1 MAYIIKPKSSA
12 QAVRTSSPPAPA
24 YYNFAEHTHINWF
37 RIHFKDEKR
46 QFFVNPWI
54 VGQMSPVLEMMFLN
68 EKFIEARNGE
78 VNLPAENP
86 EDILQFLQATVP
98 HGCNPCRPISAA
110 TFPLLL
116 HYAKIWL
123 IEGLELQCRR
133 FVRGEFRIT
142 ATTLEESIG
151 MLEAACDNKFNDK
164 TTLAVLI
171 GRCAAFGTEA
181 LLNAEVLESTKL
193 TPYASGLLF
202 LYAERKSHSATA
214 NRMARGSSTS
224 GRTPMPHAWQSG
236 PGGKCG
242 FCDRP
247 GTSLSHCTTCTVA
260 ACARC
265 AQHQTR
271 NDFGCKKT
279 MEIIPIVECET
290 EEGKTEAQAAETRRQ
305 RENGFL
311 KDPVFFGS
319 VFDEYYGSGD
329 D

>member
-1 MAYIIKPKSSA
+1 
-12 QAVRTSSPPAPA
+12 
-24 YYNFAEHTHINWF
+24 
-37 RIHFKDEKR
+37 
-46 QFFVNPWI
+46 
-54 VGQMSPVLEMMFLN
+54 LEMMFLN

-98 HGCNPCRPISAA
+98 HGCNPCRPISAT

-202 LYAERKSHSATA
+202 FVCGTEIPFGNCESNGTGQQYQRQDTDATC
-214 NRMARGSSTS
+214 MAI
-224 GRTPMPHAWQSG
+224 
-236 PGGKCG
+236 
-242 FCDRP
+242 
-247 GTSLSHCTTCTVA
+247 GTGWEM
-260 ACARC
+260 R
-265 AQHQTR
+265 
-271 NDFGCKKT
+271 
-279 MEIIPIVECET
+279 
-290 EEGKTEAQAAETRRQ
+290 
-305 RENGFL
+305 FL
-311 KDPVFFGS
+311 
-319 VFDEYYGSGD
+319 
-329 D
+329 